1 MTEKL
6 PMEAGSVWQKI
17 PEFSWKRLFA
27 CLLASLCFLCGLK
40 EFMSMPRENSLS
52 VFLEG
57 SYPDQNRAEEILKN
71 VRKQE
76 NTADV
81 CFYWDGGFMKAEDTG
96 YGHQTEVYVAGLQG
110 NARLY
115 DWRLGG
121 LAEDDQDGCV
131 ISRKTAEE
139 LFGTPNATGNI
150 LTVKGENYTVRQV
163 IPWKETLLLI
173 RPRKKDTVY
182 TRVFLKMQGDTGKT
196 KVSQFLMENGLTG
209 LVNGETIKEW
219 IPDQW
224 SDFGFWMKKWKEM
237 KTNFRWYLMLPKTA
251 VQAERIQCVFRGMA
265 AFILSLLLYIWQ
277 KKESINRVFT
287 GFSEITKKS

>member
-1 MTEKL
+1 
-6 PMEAGSVWQKI
+6 
-17 PEFSWKRLFA
+17 
-27 CLLASLCFLCGLK
+27 
-40 EFMSMPRENSLS
+40 MPRENSLS

-131 ISRKTAEE
+131 S
-139 LFGTPNATGNI
+139 
-150 LTVKGENYTVRQV
+150 
-163 IPWKETLLLI
+163 
-173 RPRKKDTVY
+173 
-182 TRVFLKMQGDTGKT
+182 
-196 KVSQFLMENGLTG
+196 
-209 LVNGETIKEW
+209 
-219 IPDQW
+219 
-224 SDFGFWMKKWKEM
+224 
-237 KTNFRWYLMLPKTA
+237 
-251 VQAERIQCVFRGMA
+251 
-265 AFILSLLLYIWQ
+265 
-277 KKESINRVFT
+277 
-287 GFSEITKKS
+287 

>member
-6 PMEAGSVWQKI
+6 PMEVGSVWQKIRKI
-17 PEFSWKRLFA
+17 PEFSWKRLFI
-27 CLLASLCFLCGLK
+27 CLLAGLCFLYGLK
-40 EFMSMPRENSLS
+40 ELISMPRENSLS

-57 SYPDQNRAEEILKN
+57 SCPDQSRAEEILKN
-71 VRKQE
+71 VRNQE
-76 NTADV
+76 NMADI

-96 YGHQTEVYVAGLQG
+96 YGHQTEVYVAGLLG

-121 LAEDDQDGCV
+121 LAEDDKDGCV

-150 LTVKGENYTVRQV
+150 LIVNGETYTVRQV
-163 IPWKETLLLI
+163 LPWKESLLLI
-173 RPRKKDTVY
+173 RPREKDTVY
-182 TRVFLKMQGDTGKT
+182 TRIFLKMQGDTEKA

-209 LVNGETIKEW
+209 IVNGETIKDW

-224 SDFGFWMKKWKEM
+224 SDFGFWMKKWKEVQ
-237 KTNFRWYLMLPKTA
+237 KNFQWYLMLPKTA
-251 VQAERIQCVFRGMA
+251 IQTERILCIFRGVT

-277 KKESINRVFT
+277 KKKV
-287 GFSEITKKS
+287 